1 MTQSDTQDILAAMCA
16 PALVC
21 SAAGVVGSMNHC
33 AANWLGTTPATAA
46 GEPISKFL
54 HAPDEMLSAFLSR
67 TLKNGH
73 ACSKGHVYKADDR
86 SRQMTMVCHAQRL
99 LGFPASGNLLMVL
112 ADVES
117 DCLSDKRVHDH
128 SDQNERVTPEFCNG
142 YASHRQA
149 NNPDEQGINALSNV
163 ALGLV
168 HEVNQPLTAIA
179 TYAHSCRRWLSNE
192 PALHPKLL
200 PTVEKII
207 EQVHITGKMIN
218 SLKGLVRG
226 HHDERRVWDLNEL
239 VRESF
244 ELLALDPRLD
254 SCTVES
260 HPDDKPCPVMVSSVQ
275 IKIVLL
281 NLLRNALDASLA
293 DAFTDSHM
301 RVSISTKEGWASV
314 AVNDSG
320 AGIPVKAREQLFQPF
335 ETSKSN
341 GLGLG
346 LIISRCLATAHGGH
360 IECQHGVPHG
370 TAFLLHLP
378 SHLPLAQGN
387 PQ

>member
-1 MTQSDTQDILAAMCA
+1 MTQPDTQDILAAMCA

-21 SAAGVVGSMNHC
+21 STAGVIDSMNQC
-33 AANWLGTTPATAA
+33 AADWLGTTPATAA
-46 GEPISKFL
+46 GVLISEFL
-54 HAPDEMLSAFLSR
+54 RAPDEMLSALLSR

-73 ACSKGHVYKADDR
+73 ACSKGHVYKVDNR
-86 SRQMTMVCHAQRL
+86 FRQMTMVCHAQRL
-99 LGFPASGNLLMVL
+99 LGFPATGNLLIVL

-117 DCLSDKRVHDH
+117 DCLPDKRVPDH
-128 SDQNERVTPEFCNG
+128 LCQSESVTPEFCNG
-142 YASHRQA
+142 YATHRQA
-149 NNPDEQGINALSNV
+149 NNPDEQGISALSNV

-168 HEVNQPLTAIA
+168 HEVNQPLTAVA
-179 TYAHSCRRWLSNE
+179 TYAHSCRRWLSDE
-192 PALHPKLL
+192 PAVHPKLL
-200 PTVEKII
+200 PTVDKII
-207 EQVHITGKMIN
+207 EQVHITGQMIN

-226 HHDERRVWDLNEL
+226 HHDERRVWDINEL
-239 VRESF
+239 VSESF
-244 ELLALDPRLD
+244 ELLALDPRLE

-281 NLLRNALDASLA
+281 NLLRNGLDASLA
-293 DAFTDSHM
+293 DAFTDSHLS
-301 RVSISTKEGWASV
+301 VSISAKEGWASV
-314 AVNDSG
+314 TVNDSG
-320 AGIPVKAREQLFQPF
+320 AGIPVEAREHLFQPF

-360 IECQHGVPHG
+360 IECRPGVPHG
-370 TAFLLHLP
+370 AAFLLHLP
-378 SHLPLAQGN
+378 LHLPLSQGN